1 MSPKNRLFR
10 LTEEGRKAVRQRH
23 PWVYR
28 DHIAAGSATS
38 GALVHVVDD
47 KDHPLGIAAYS
58 SHSKIV
64 LRFLE
69 FGRELEIPTLDGLRE
84 RFLAAVARRDGLR
97 EVTDAMRLV
106 SSEADGFPGLVVDRY
121 GAACVVSAL
130 SPFADLL
137 LPDIVRWLTSDVGA
151 EVVVARHDTAM
162 RKMEGLR
169 EEVRTL
175 AGDASVDE
183 VVIQEHGIQMA
194 ARLKSGQKTGL
205 FLDQRMNRRDFGRAV
220 EPGWR
225 VLDAFTYTGGFAL
238 HAARAGANV
247 VATDESAAAVTIA
260 QENASRNGLTMEVE
274 KANAFDRLRDLAKA
288 GEVFDAVV
296 LDPPAFARS
305 RADLTS
311 ALRGYREINSRAMR
325 LLRPGGLL
333 VTASCSYQVQE
344 TAFDDMLRRAA
355 ADAYRDA
362 TVLSAGGQ
370 DLDHPVLLALPQ
382 SRYLKCRFLRLH

>member
-1 MSPKNRLFR
+1 M
-10 LTEEGRKAVRQRH
+10 
-23 PWVYR
+23 
-28 DHIAAGSATS
+28 
-38 GALVHVVDD
+38 
-47 KDHPLGIAAYS
+47 
-58 SHSKIV
+58 
-64 LRFLE
+64 
-69 FGRELEIPTLDGLRE
+69 
-84 RFLAAVARRDGLR
+84 
-97 EVTDAMRLV
+97 
-106 SSEADGFPGLVVDRY
+106 
-121 GAACVVSAL
+121 
-130 SPFADLL
+130 
-137 LPDIVRWLTSDVGA
+137 
-151 EVVVARHDTAM
+151 
-162 RKMEGLR
+162 
-169 EEVRTL
+169 
-175 AGDASVDE
+175 
-183 VVIQEHGIQMA
+183 
-194 ARLKSGQKTGL
+194 
-205 FLDQRMNRRDFGRAV
+205 
-220 EPGWR
+220 
-225 VLDAFTYTGGFAL
+225 LDAFTYTGGFAL